1 MSGRVEKVRVNWVTE
16 VMFIRLVANIFLVC
30 CLGRELKGSRS
41 QLQSTPLN
49 IKFFPEVV
57 GETTGERFLRMR
69 MNCMATVAQCIQP
82 STRGTYETGWRRWV
96 SFCRWFEV
104 DPYLRV
110 VPKEWVVHDWEVPVD
125 FREMAV
131 VSFMQ
136 KLCVDEQLCPGT
148 VNVYLSS
155 VRYVYKMANLDIAFL
170 ASEWVAAART
180 AVTLLYRVDHPI
192 AGRVGL
198 PFTCDM
204 VVHAMTKTLNRD
216 TPEDHVKLTAMKL
229 ALTCLL
235 RVSEYIP
242 GSPSADHW
250 LRSQDVAF
258 GMRDGSVVP
267 SWRVSLVVLSDV
279 RSVIVTVRS
288 AKNDVEGE
296 GHRMEFP
303 RVAVDAMHAFDLAAD
318 MFSWAV
324 RAQPKYGHP
333 FLSYRG
339 EWRLG
344 YAALS
349 KVIKLVAKELGLDP
363 ARYRTHSLRIGG
375 ASMMAAAGR
384 PDYEIQKQGRWKSL
398 AFLEYIRLGRASFKA
413 ALEAICNPSI
423 LTVADVGRMHA
434 GVEV

>member
-82 STRGTYETGWRRWV
+82 STRGTYETGWRRW
-96 SFCRWFEV
+96 
-104 DPYLRV
+104 
-110 VPKEWVVHDWEVPVD
+110 
-125 FREMAV
+125 
-131 VSFMQ
+131 
-136 KLCVDEQLCPGT
+136 
-148 VNVYLSS
+148 
-155 VRYVYKMANLDIAFL
+155 YVYKMANLDIAFL

-258 GMRDGSVVP
+258 GMKDGSVVP

-413 ALEAICNPSI
+413 ALEAICNPSL